1 MSEKINISNISEDS
15 GENIAIIKSK
25 SDLTKRKLF
34 LKDKTIGISISESEE
49 LNQLGFDVAHLN
61 DLVIETARYILSL
74 GGKLAYGGDMRNGG
88 FTEIIF
94 DLLNYYKADSTVH
107 LNERFHSYLAWPISL
122 TLEESKQAELTHSV
136 TFHKISP
143 PAILNIADEKKFLS
157 PETKE
162 DFFIWS
168 KCLTEMRTIMDSNC
182 AARVFVGGKTKG
194 FKGKCPG
201 ILEELLIAI
210 EQNCPVYL
218 IGVFGGI
225 SSDAIAAIDGNQTE
239 RFKKEYYL
247 EDKTYADFYN
257 YYNEKS
263 ETPIDFDSYFK
274 TLKDLNW
281 DGLAQLNGLTIEEN
295 KRLSVTPHIS
305 EIIFLIIKGL
315 KTKFLK

>member
-1 MSEKINISNISEDS
+1 DKINISNISDDS
-15 GENIAIIKSK
+15 GENNTIIKSK
-25 SDLTKRKLF
+25 RDLTKRRLF
-34 LKDKTIGISISESEE
+34 LKEKTIGISISESDE

-61 DLVIETARYILSL
+61 DLAIETARYILSL

-94 DLLNYYKADSTVH
+94 DLLNYYKVDSSIH

-122 TLEESKQAELTHSV
+122 TLDKTKQAELQHSV
-136 TFHKISP
+136 SFHKIPP
-143 PAILNIADEKKFLS
+143 PASLNITDEQSFLS

-168 KCLTEMRTIMDSNC
+168 ECLTEMRRTMDFDC

-210 EQNCPVYL
+210 EQKRPVYL

-225 SSDAIAAIDGNQTE
+225 SLDAIAAIDGNQTE

-247 EDKTYADFYN
+247 EGKTYADFYD
-257 YYNEKS
+257 YYNKNS
-263 ETPIDFDSYFK
+263 ENPIDFDSYFN
-274 TLKDLNW
+274 TLKELNW
-281 DGLAQLNGLTIEEN
+281 HGLAKLNGLTVEEN

-315 KTKFLK
+315 KTIFLK